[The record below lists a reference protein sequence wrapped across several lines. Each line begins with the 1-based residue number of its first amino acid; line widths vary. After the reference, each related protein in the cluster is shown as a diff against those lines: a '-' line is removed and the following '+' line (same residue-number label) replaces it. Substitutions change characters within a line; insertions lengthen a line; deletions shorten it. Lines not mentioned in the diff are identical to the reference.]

1 MLLVTEADAKAD
13 AEIVGVFDRV
23 LDAVTS
29 AVSDCVEEP
38 LVPVTVADRVALVVI
53 VMEALREGV
62 DDRDVVR
69 LCDSSEVCVA
79 D

>member
-1 MLLVTEADAKAD
+1 M
-13 AEIVGVFDRV
+13 GVFDRV

-29 AVSDCVEEP
+29 AVRDCVEEP

-69 LCDSSEVCVA
+69 LSDSSEVCVA